1 MSLLC
6 FCLCLLLWRV
16 NVPTAIAEAPLLY
29 LQGWSHV
36 VDDGAEELKKLDHCI
51 NWLFFF
57 WCAGSWL
64 LPGLFSSWGG
74 RGSSL
79 AAVCGPLPAVAA
91 LVSKRELSG
100 VRTSAVTARGLSDDG
115 SGALDHRLSSPDAQ
129 AWLLQGKCG
138 FSGSELQPTSP
149 ALAGGFFTPEP
160 PRKHLQV
167 TIRPPPIY
175 YIHVSRL
182 HAIHKIHFLTN

>member
-64 LPGLFSSWGG
+64 PPEPCGGWWSRGIEKTGSLHQLTLFLLVCWVLIAAWAFLQLRWSGLLSGCRVRASPCSGCSCFQARALRRADFSSYGSWAQWWRL
-74 RGSSL
+74 RGSRSQAQQSGRTGL
-79 AAVCGPLPAVAA
+79 VA
-91 LVSKRELSG
+91 
-100 VRTSAVTARGLSDDG
+100 
-115 SGALDHRLSSPDAQ
+115 
-129 AWLLQGKCG
+129 
-138 FSGSELQPTSP
+138 
-149 ALAGGFFTPEP
+149 
-160 PRKHLQV
+160 PR
-167 TIRPPPIY
+167 
-175 YIHVSRL
+175 
-182 HAIHKIHFLTN
+182 